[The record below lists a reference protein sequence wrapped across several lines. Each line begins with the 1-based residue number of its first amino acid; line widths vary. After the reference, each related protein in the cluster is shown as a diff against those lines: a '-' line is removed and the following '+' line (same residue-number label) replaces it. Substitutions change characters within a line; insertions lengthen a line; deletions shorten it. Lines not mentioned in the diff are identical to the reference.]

1 MGTTIMG
8 IAKQL
13 LAAQTGVKA
22 ERASKEAEK
31 SPAVSFMD
39 LMGKN
44 NLPNMDVSANSV
56 QAGGTSDAKTEAGA
70 AYDASQS
77 QMKGVT
83 VKEENASVAEEVSP
97 EAKEALESFEEEVKE
112 LLKEELGVTEEEIA
126 AAMES
131 LGLTFL
137 DLRNV
142 QDLTAL
148 VQELTGEDIGTL
160 FLSEPFQN
168 LMEGVA
174 VQAEE
179 LCQELGITKEGLDL
193 LCEAYEQMKPA
204 EDLDVEALEE
214 TAELPEGEG
223 VFEEEVPVKD
233 AGAQESRL
241 PEESVKTVV
250 TDREPQQKEA
260 EPTEEP
266 KDEQKEVRETAQIA
280 SDSGEEESESSEE
293 GGFLEHFKDEK
304 PKAEHTESIF
314 AEQANIKNERFAV
327 PQEQV
332 RPYTNP
338 IDTADLIQQIA
349 RNVRVTISEAAT
361 SMEMQL
367 NPEHLGKLYLSVSE
381 RDGVIRAQIT
391 TQNENVKQA
400 LEAQLVELRQNLG
413 QQGVKVDAIEV
424 TVGTH
429 QFEQNLEQNARQ
441 EEQMHQQM
449 EESKKHM
456 RKNLNLNDLDGLSGL
471 MTEEEELVAKIMRD
485 NGNQVDL
492 TA

>member
-1 MGTTIMG
+1 MS
-8 IAKQL
+8 
-13 LAAQTGVKA
+13 LAFFIQ
-22 ERASKEAEK
+22 R
-31 SPAVSFMD
+31 
-39 LMGKN
+39 
-44 NLPNMDVSANSV
+44 NLW
-56 QAGGTSDAKTEAGA
+56 A
-70 AYDASQS
+70 AHW
-77 QMKGVT
+77 
-83 VKEENASVAEEVSP
+83 
-97 EAKEALESFEEEVKE
+97 
-112 LLKEELGVTEEEIA
+112 
-126 AAMES
+126 
-131 LGLTFL
+131 
-137 DLRNV
+137 
-142 QDLTAL
+142 
-148 VQELTGEDIGTL
+148 
-160 FLSEPFQN
+160 
-168 LMEGVA
+168 
-174 VQAEE
+174 
-179 LCQELGITKEGLDL
+179 
-193 LCEAYEQMKPA
+193 
-204 EDLDVEALEE
+204 
-214 TAELPEGEG
+214 
-223 VFEEEVPVKD
+223 
-233 AGAQESRL
+233 
-241 PEESVKTVV
+241 
-250 TDREPQQKEA
+250 
-260 EPTEEP
+260 
-266 KDEQKEVRETAQIA
+266 
-280 SDSGEEESESSEE
+280 
-293 GGFLEHFKDEK
+293 FLEHFKDEK